1 MGDIQALIEEKLKD
15 WQVDFV
21 GLAENVAPPEAPK
34 EIHWLYVAGNQSQA
48 YKNIRLQ
55 VGRGIAGLVWKTA
68 RPQMDRDIMNDVAK
82 RLEYP
87 IARTEKLANVYA
99 VPVMSKHDVIGVLLT
114 GYRSDCT
121 AFDIEAIGRAAEELA
136 SLLQGDE

>member
-1 MGDIQALIEEKLKD
+1 MGEIQKLIEKKRKD

-21 GLAENVAPPEAPK
+21 GLAENVAPTHAPK
-34 EIHWLYVAGNQSQA
+34 EIHWLYAAGNQSLA

-68 RPQMDRDIMNDVAK
+68 RPQMDRDILTDVEK

-87 IARTEKLANVYA
+87 IARTEKLVNVYA
-99 VPVMSKHDVIGVLLT
+99 VPVMNKHEVIGVLLT
-114 GYRSDCT
+114 GYRSQLD
-121 AFDIEAIGRAAEELA
+121 AFDKLEIGKTAEELA
-136 SLLQGDE
+136 SLIQGDE

>member
-1 MGDIQALIEEKLKD
+1 MRQIQSLIEQKQKE

-21 GLAENVAPPEAPK
+21 GLAENVAPTHAPK
-34 EIHWLYVAGNQSQA
+34 EIHWLYVAGNQSIA

-68 RPQMDRDIMNDVAK
+68 RSQKDKHILADVEK

-87 IARTEKLANVYA
+87 IARTEKLVNVYA
-99 VPVMSKHDVIGVLLT
+99 VPVMDKHEVIGVLLI
-114 GYRSDCT
+114 GYRSAIDV
-121 AFDIEAIGRAAEELA
+121 FDEQKIEKFALELS
-136 SLLQGDE
+136 SLILRNE